1 MTASEAVV
9 GIHGEADL
17 TEFLTRYP
25 EEMAFGDQDPGRILD
40 RWFAPGFVF
49 RNDGLALDR
58 QRLIDHA
65 RPARRN
71 ARALHIEV
79 HSKMLSGNG
88 IAAHY
93 TLTATMRTGH
103 VIATEI
109 YLVGRLAVDARITG
123 IDQCT
128 RILTTA

>member
-1 MTASEAVV
+1 MTPPDVAV
-9 GIHGEADL
+9 GIHDQDDL
-17 TEFLTRYP
+17 TDFLIRYP

-49 RNDGLALDR
+49 RNDGMALDR

-71 ARALHIEV
+71 ARAIHVEV
-79 HSKMLSGNG
+79 HSMMLSGNG

-93 TLTATMRTGH
+93 TLTATMRTAH

-109 YLVGRLAVDARITG
+109 YLVGRLAQDARITG

-128 RILTTA
+128 RILTTT